1 MRRILYIIV
10 FTFSVVSCTEEEVI
24 DPCLASRWLNP
35 LQYEIKLAVSVSDI
49 NPLLP
54 GAAAGS
60 RIPADFVKMKV
71 NGTIEKF
78 ECDGSSDGILKLG
91 NSYIDKQSDITAPL
105 NETGAYWIGHV
116 VYVYEFDND
125 EDYLDINLAVEI
137 TMADGQSYMC
147 SVSDKCHS
155 GRIDRV
161 PGELYYYVLNDIY
174 SDSWKKLPDL

>member
-10 FTFSVVSCTEEEVI
+10 FACSVLSCTEEEVI
-24 DPCLASRWLNP
+24 DHCLASRWLNP

-60 RIPADFVKMKV
+60 QKPADFREMKV
-71 NGTIEKF
+71 SGTIEKF
-78 ECDGSSDGILKLG
+78 ECDGSSEGTLKLG
-91 NSYIDKQSDITAPL
+91 NSYIDKEINITAPL
-105 NETGAYWIGHV
+105 NEINAYWIGHV

-125 EDYLDINLAVEI
+125 EDHLDINLAVEI
-137 TMADGQSYMC
+137 TMADGQSYAC
-147 SVSDKCHS
+147 TVSDKIHS
-155 GRIDRV
+155 DRIDRV

-174 SDSWKKLPDL
+174 SDSWRKLPG